1 MSPHLTTLILFAFVT
16 ALAVG
21 KPWIEFLVRSKS
33 LQSFRELGPKS
44 HIETKKN
51 TPTMGGWIFLFP
63 LFVAMLF
70 LYFYTARNEI
80 MILLVATF
88 FAAVMGALDDGLKI
102 WQSSYKGIDSK
113 MKLLLQFI
121 ASSLIAFVAA
131 RNAGLEFLSIE
142 FLIAAL
148 WAFLVIAGSSN
159 ALNLTDGLD
168 GLATSISIVSL
179 ISFGFFLYDYTGAG
193 LDSATYLALS
203 LTLAAA
209 LLAFL
214 VYNRKPAQVF
224 MGDTG
229 SLALGMF
236 FGTMAYLAKA
246 EWYLFVFLL
255 VPIIEAL
262 SVIIQVASAKLSRKF
277 LKRDIRPFKMAPL
290 HHHFELCGVSE
301 NMVVVSFSLVQLLIV
316 GVYLVNYFSQH

>member
-1 MSPHLTTLILFAFVT
+1 MSSHLLTLILFAFVT
-16 ALAVG
+16 ALAIA
-21 KPWIEFLVRSKS
+21 KPWIEFLVHTKS

-51 TPTMGGWIFLFP
+51 TPTMGGWVFLFP
-63 LFVAMLF
+63 LFIASLF
-70 LYFYTARNEI
+70 LYFYTACNEI

-113 MKLLLQFI
+113 MKLVLQFI
-121 ASSLIAFVAA
+121 ASSLIAFAAA
-131 RNAGLEFLSIE
+131 RNSGIEFFSLEFLV
-142 FLIAAL
+142 AAL

-159 ALNLTDGLD
+159 AVNLTDGLD
-168 GLATSISIVSL
+168 GLATSISIVAL
-179 ISFGFFLYDYTGAG
+179 VGFGFFLYDYTGSG
-193 LDSATYLALS
+193 LDGAVYCALAF
-203 LTLAAA
+203 TLAAA

-214 VYNRKPAQVF
+214 FYNRKPAQVF

-229 SLALGMF
+229 SLAIGMF

-262 SVIIQVASAKLSRKF
+262 SVIIQVSSAKLSRKF
-277 LKRDIRPFKMAPL
+277 LKRDLRPFRMAPL

-301 NMVVVSFSLVQLLIV
+301 NMVVISFALFQLLVTGI
-316 GVYLVNYFSQH
+316 YLASYFSQH